1 MHEDGYFDERVA
13 ARYDESA
20 ADMFDPAVV
29 DPALD
34 VLAGLAGDGRALELG
49 IGTGRIALPLA
60 ARGVSV
66 HGIDLS
72 RAMTARLR
80 GKPGGD
86 RIGVTIG
93 DFSTA
98 RVDGRFALAYVVFNT
113 IENLT
118 TQEAQVACFRNVASH
133 LDPGGFFVVEV
144 EVPAVQ
150 WLTPGE
156 TMRVFD
162 ASEMHWGID
171 ELDVARQGLVSHH
184 FSLVD
189 GRFEQSSIPF
199 RYVWPA
205 ELDLMAQLAGMT
217 LRERWGGWGREPFT
231 SESRRHVSIW
241 QKNAIRAL
249 PSEGTLQLTF
259 PDEGLPIGDIVVRL
273 PRPGDEDAI
282 AAAFADEEL
291 REAGN
296 LPRLTRAELT
306 EALPHIGA
314 LVESGRLAP
323 LVVADAETGE
333 ILGGGTLHHLDAERS
348 VLEIGYWLYPHARG
362 RGVAT
367 RLARALAEH
376 AFSIGVRRVAAY
388 VNVGNV
394 ESERVL
400 ERAGFA
406 REGVV
411 RSLPKPD
418 GRRVDKTLFS
428 LLPGE

>member
-1 MHEDGYFDERVA
+1 MHDDGYFDERVA

-20 ADMFDPAVV
+20 ADMFGPGVV
-29 DPALD
+29 EPVVEFLAA
-34 VLAGLAGDGRALELG
+34 LAGEGRALELG

-60 ARGVSV
+60 SRGVSV
-66 HGIDLS
+66 SGIELS
-72 RAMTARLR
+72 RAMASRLR
-80 GKPGGD
+80 AKPGGEAID
-86 RIGVTIG
+86 VAIG
-93 DFSTA
+93 DFSTTW
-98 RVDGRFALAYVVFNT
+98 VGGTFSLAYVVFNT

-118 TQEAQVACFRNVASH
+118 TQDAQVACFRNVAAH
-133 LDPGGFFVVEV
+133 LEPGGCFVVEV

-150 WLTPGE
+150 WLAPGE

-162 ASEMHWGID
+162 AGETHWGID
-171 ELDVARQGLVSHH
+171 EVEPGGQRLVSHH

-189 GRFEQSSIPF
+189 GRYERRSIPF

-205 ELDLMAQLAGMT
+205 ELDLMAQLAGMS
-217 LRERWGGWGREPFT
+217 LRERWGGWNREAFT
-231 SESRRHVSIW
+231 GESRQHVSVW
-241 QKNAIRAL
+241 QKNAVRAL
-249 PSEGTLQLTF
+249 PSAGELRLSF
-259 PDEGLPIGDIVVRL
+259 PEEGLSLGDLVVRL
-273 PRPGDEDAI
+273 PRPGDEEAV

-296 LPRLTRAELT
+296 LPELSRDELA
-306 EALPHIGA
+306 EALPHVA
-314 LVESGRLAP
+314 DLLASGRLAP
-323 LVVADAETGE
+323 LVVVDAASGE
-333 ILGGGTLHHLDAERS
+333 IFGGGTLHHLDPERG
-348 VLEIGYWLYPHARG
+348 VLEIGYWLYPKARG
-362 RGVAT
+362 RGIAT
-367 RLARALAEH
+367 RIARALAEH
-376 AFSIGVRRVAAY
+376 AFSIGVQRVAAY

-400 ERAGFA
+400 ERAGFT